1 MQPRRIAV
9 ANQKGGVGKT
19 ATVLGLA
26 SALSSRGQQV
36 LVIDMDPQG
45 NSTTGLG
52 IELEEGAPTVYD
64 VLMKDSNVDLV
75 DAVMAT
81 PWDGVDL
88 VPADVQLGNFES
100 SGDPNLVFALA
111 NAVDAVD
118 LSPYAVVLFDCAP
131 SLGSV
136 LFSVLVAVDGVMA
149 VTEPTIDS
157 VSGVA
162 NLEETIQTVQRR
174 PNPNLSFDKII
185 ISRKRNTGEHTFR
198 EQELRA
204 AYGDL
209 VAKTTIPEIAARQ
222 DAHSAHTPIH
232 KFRGGKSIAL
242 QIAYNDLLDELDFAV
257 KETAS

>member
-26 SALSSRGQQV
+26 SALSERGQQV

-52 IELEEGAPTVYD
+52 VELEDDTPTIHD
-64 VLMKDSNVDLV
+64 VLRADSNVVLA

-88 VPADVQLGNFES
+88 IPADVQLAKIES

-111 NAVDAVD
+111 TAVDAVD
-118 LSPYAVVLFDCAP
+118 LSPYALVLFDCAP
-131 SLGSV
+131 SLGTV
-136 LFSVLVAVDGVMA
+136 LFSVLVAADGVMA

-162 NLEETIQTVQRR
+162 NLEETILNVKRR

-204 AYGDL
+204 AYGEL
-209 VAKTTIPEIAARQ
+209 VAATTIPELAARQ

-232 KFRGGKSIAL
+232 KFRGGRSLAL
-242 QIAYNDLLDELDFAV
+242 QLAYSDLLDELKLAA

>member
-36 LVIDMDPQG
+36 LVVDMDPQG
-45 NSTTGLG
+45 NATTGLG
-52 IELEEGAPTVYD
+52 VELEDGALTAHD
-64 VLMKDSNVDLV
+64 LLKNADVDLV
-75 DAVMAT
+75 DVVMAS

-88 VPADVQLGNFES
+88 IPADVQLAEFES
-100 SGDPNLVFALA
+100 NGDPNLVFALA
-111 NAVDAVD
+111 NAVESVD
-118 LSPYAVVLFDCAP
+118 LSPYSLVLFDCPP
-131 SLGSV
+131 SLGKVLYSV
-136 LFSVLVAVDGVMA
+136 LCAADGVMA

-162 NLEETIQTVQRR
+162 NLEETILSVQRR

-209 VAKTTIPEIAARQ
+209 VATTTIPELAARQ

-232 KFRGGKSIAL
+232 KFRGGKSLAL
-242 QIAYNDLLDELDFAV
+242 QLAYSDLLDELNLAA